1 MVLKNQKNTA
11 YLFAPFLFILLF
23 FLPIIKD
30 DLIGKSPQLIGI
42 SPNNLKQKHLI
53 FVFIPTCSHCRKEA
67 VKLIPLFA
75 KDSNITGLTTQTF
88 AGDVQT
94 FKDSLKIN
102 FPIVT
107 IEKPQMRR
115 YFKNAPRF
123 VYVRDS
129 LITEVSDSLKVDFQ

>member
-1 MVLKNQKNTA
+1 MVLKNKKNSF
-11 YLFAPFLFILLF
+11 YLCAHFLLF
-23 FLPIIKD
+23 LLFLLPIIKD
-30 DLIGKSPQLIGI
+30 DLIGKSPRLIGI
-42 SPNNLKQKHLI
+42 SPEKLKPKHLI

-67 VKLIPLFA
+67 VKLMPIFA

-88 AGDVQT
+88 EGDIQA

-123 VYVRDS
+123 VYVKDT
-129 LITEVSDSLKVDFQ
+129 LITEVLDSLKIDF